1 MADPTTQNPPG
12 RRQQPA
18 HAAHGELL
26 THHAPPRA
34 RPRRAL
40 VVRRWY
46 QRKRVL
52 LPLAALATA
61 GVIIGIGGAGSGTPA
76 PAAGAPAT
84 STAAGSTAI
93 VEPAAVPAAVPT
105 KKATTAT
112 TATKK
117 KAVAKA
123 AEMGDSV
130 KAGDWQLKVTD
141 FDCGESEVGDDDRT
155 KEAEGEFCLL
165 EISAKNNGDSEGTI
179 SGDGQKLSDDDGK
192 TYRSDLE
199 AALYDD
205 PDSNLLADGVDPG
218 DTAKGTI
225 VFDVPKKAT
234 ITGVTLTGGGG
245 SDGKVKV
252 SLR

>member
-1 MADPTTQNPPG
+1 MADPTDQNPRG

-18 HAAHGELL
+18 DAPDGELL

-46 QRKRVL
+46 QRKRVV
-52 LPLAALATA
+52 LPVAALVAV
-61 GVIIGIGGAGSGTPA
+61 GVVIGIGGAGSSTPA
-76 PAAGAPAT
+76 PAAGAPVT
-84 STAAGSTAI
+84 STAASSTAS

-105 KKATTAT
+105 KKASK
-112 TATKK
+112 ATKK
-117 KAVAKA
+117 KTAVKQADI
-123 AEMGDSV
+123 GDSV
-130 KAGDWQLKVTD
+130 KAGNWQLKVTD

-155 KEAEGEFCLL
+155 KEADGEFCLL

-218 DTAKGTI
+218 DTARGTI
-225 VFDVPKKAT
+225 VFDVPKKVT

-245 SDGKVKV
+245 SDGKVRV